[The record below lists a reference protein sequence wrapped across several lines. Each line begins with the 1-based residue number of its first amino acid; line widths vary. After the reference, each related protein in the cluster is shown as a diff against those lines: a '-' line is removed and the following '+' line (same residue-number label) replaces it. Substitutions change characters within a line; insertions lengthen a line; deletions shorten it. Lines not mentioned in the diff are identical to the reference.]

1 MQRVAA
7 LELEC
12 EGLKARVGGLQVLC
26 KQHENCP
33 AEEDFLSLQAQCGE
47 LVEWRDVQ
55 TSHIAELEGQLEQYA
70 AVIRSLQETSVELQN
85 QAEAAAEQLEELGK
99 DVALK
104 ERHIQSLEGI
114 IERLEAHMD
123 PAADLPPR
131 TDILTEDVQRLSKTL
146 ELVRAEYL
154 RLEKTV
160 RENESL
166 GRKANEELR
175 QKEEE
180 FEINRRQSELELAR
194 LRARVELLTA
204 ENQRLQRSGQT

>member
-1 MQRVAA
+1 MQRIAG

-12 EGLKARVGGLQVLC
+12 EGLKARLAGLQVFC

-33 AEEDFLSLQAQCGE
+33 AEEDFVSLQVQCKELGE
-47 LVEWRDVQ
+47 LREVHV
-55 TSHIAELEGQLEQYA
+55 SHITELEGQLDQYMG
-70 AVIRSLQETSVELQN
+70 VIQSLQETSVDLQN

-114 IERLEAHMD
+114 IERLEGHIE
-123 PAADLPPR
+123 PDLPR
-131 TDILTEDVQRLSKTL
+131 ADVLAEDVQRLSKTL
-146 ELVRAEYL
+146 GLVRAEYL

-160 RENESL
+160 NENESL
-166 GRKANEELR
+166 GREAQNELK

-180 FEINRRQSELELAR
+180 FEISRRQSELELAR
-194 LRARVELLTA
+194 LRARVELLTS
-204 ENQRLQRSGQT
+204 ENQRLQRGGQA